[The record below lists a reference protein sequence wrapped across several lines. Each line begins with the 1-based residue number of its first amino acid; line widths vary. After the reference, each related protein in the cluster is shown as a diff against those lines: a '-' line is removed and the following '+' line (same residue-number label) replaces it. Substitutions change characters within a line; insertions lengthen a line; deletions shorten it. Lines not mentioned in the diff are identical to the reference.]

1 MNTQQPP
8 FTPLQYIPEK
18 KKESVLNL
26 PIISLTAVAHEP
38 LPQGGDHW
46 SIYLSI
52 CERDYVRLDMT
63 PSYIVPATVN
73 PGGSKKILIVS
84 HVDDARLGMA
94 TKVVRLDVRGG
105 LKVRD
110 FTICSFWVY
119 HQIGLFWDEGLV
131 VDGGQ
136 VEEVRRAILV
146 MYPEMVEY
154 RLVVGDGLVYI
165 TAHTGVGTLN
175 RAKPHSGAIAGI
187 IVLD

>member
-8 FTPLQYIPEK
+8 FTPVQYIPAKE
-18 KKESVLNL
+18 KESVLNL
-26 PIISLTAVAHEP
+26 PITSLTAIAHEP
-38 LPQGGDHW
+38 LPQGGNHW

-52 CERDYVRLDMT
+52 SERDYVRLDMT

-73 PGGSKKILIVS
+73 PGGSKGILIVS

-105 LKVRD
+105 LKGCR
-110 FTICSFWVY
+110 FWVY